1 MKTLSVSST
10 AVRFK
15 HIQGVREN
23 MIRLNTCAT
32 GIALALSGTALAA
45 PTAPSIDMYGSNNLQ
60 FSKIELAM
68 ETTSGYNDMV
78 KYHDKA
84 KIAVKFNQWSGTSGD
99 TYNIYFDGV
108 KVATGAITGS
118 QTTASFEYGQGG
130 LYQMEIE
137 ACDATGCSKSAP
149 AQITIAD
156 TDGSHL
162 APLVMNIDPNNKTY
176 NTDPNT
182 VVGTYFVEWGIYGR
196 DYTVDNLPADN
207 LTHILYGFIPVCGP
221 NESVKSVGGNSY
233 NALMTACNGVNDYE
247 VVIHD
252 PWAAFQ
258 KSFNQAGHEYST
270 PIKGN
275 YAMMMA
281 LKQRNPDLKII
292 PSIGGW
298 TLSDPFFDFTTKA
311 NRDTFVASVKKFLNT
326 WKFYDGVDIDWEF
339 PGGGGAAP
347 DLGDPVNDGPAYIA
361 LMAELRAMLDELEA
375 ETGRTYELTS
385 AIGVG
390 YDKIE
395 DVNYGEAIQYMD
407 YIFAMTYDF
416 YGGWNNVLGH
426 QTALNC
432 GNFMRPGQCDG
443 SGIDENGEPYK
454 GPAYT
459 TDNGIQLLLAQ
470 GVPANKLVVG
480 TAMYGRGWEG
490 VLPSTLSDPS
500 DPMTGVGNGKLKG
513 STAQGVWEDGVIDY
527 KGIKANMLGANN
539 QGINGFEYG
548 YDEMAEAPYVWN
560 RTSGQLIT
568 FDDDRSV
575 KAKGAYVRSLGL
587 AGLFS
592 WEIDADNGDILNA
605 MHEGLAGGT
614 TNPVNRKPTASAGAD
629 ITVEGPASVT
639 LDGSA
644 SKDSD
649 GTIASYA
656 WTQTSGTAVAL
667 TNANA
672 AVASFD
678 VVEVAQTETLTFSL
692 TVIDNE
698 GATSTDSVVVTV
710 TAKDTGPVN
719 TAPVAAI
726 SAPAEVNAGDVVVV
740 DASGSTD
747 ADNNTLT
754 FTWDVPA
761 GLDTTVQGAS
771 VSFVAAEYTQDT
783 LLNFSVTVSDGT
795 ETSVASAS
803 VKVLKTTT
811 GGGTCSNAWD
821 ANTIYNGGDQVT
833 QGNTLWEAKWWTKG
847 DDPSQSG
854 QWGVWK
860 EVGPASCAN

>member
-1 MKTLSVSST
+1 
-10 AVRFK
+10 
-15 HIQGVREN
+15 
-23 MIRLNTCAT
+23 MIRFNTCAAS
-32 GIALALSGTALAA
+32 IALALSGTALAA

-68 ETTSGYNDMV
+68 ETTSGYNQMV

-84 KIAVKFNQWSGTSGD
+84 KVDVKFNQWSGTSGN

-108 KVATGAITGS
+108 KVATGPITGS

-130 LYQMEIE
+130 LFDMEIE
-137 ACDATGCSKSAP
+137 ACDETGCSKSAP
-149 AQITIAD
+149 AKITIAD
-156 TDGSHL
+156 TDGAHL
-162 APLVMNIDPNNKTY
+162 APLAMNIDPNNKSY

-207 LTHILYGFIPVCGP
+207 LTHILYGFIPICGP

-233 NALMTACNGVNDYE
+233 NALMTACQGVNDYE

-258 KSFNQAGHEYST
+258 KSFPQAGHEYSS

-375 ETGRTYELTS
+375 ENGRTYELTS

-390 YDKIE
+390 HDKIE
-395 DVNYGEAIQYMD
+395 DVDYGDAIQYMD

-443 SGIDENGEPYK
+443 SGIDENGKPYT

-459 TDNGIQLLLAQ
+459 TDNGIQLLLQQ

-513 STAQGVWEDGVIDY
+513 STTQGVWEDGVIDY

-614 TNPVNRKPTASAGAD
+614 TEPVNKKPTASAGAD
-629 ITVEGPASVT
+629 QSVEGPASVS

-649 GTIASYA
+649 GIIASYA
-656 WTQTSGTAVAL
+656 WSQVSGTAVTL

-678 VVEVAQTETLTFSL
+678 VVEVTQQETLTFSL
-692 TVIDNE
+692 TVTDNE
-698 GATSTDSVVVTV
+698 GATSTDTVVVTV
-710 TAKDTGPVN
+710 NPKDAGPVN
-719 TAPVAAI
+719 TAPVAVVTT
-726 SAPAEVNAGDVVVV
+726 PAEVNAGDVVVV
-740 DASGSTD
+740 DASASSD
-747 ADNNTLT
+747 ADQDTLT

-761 GLDTTVQGAS
+761 GIDATVQGAS

-783 LLNFSVTVSDGT
+783 VLNFSVTVSDGT
-795 ETSVASAS
+795 DTSVAVAS
-803 VKVLKTTT
+803 VKVLKKTTD
-811 GGGTCSNAWD
+811 GGTCTNAWD
-821 ANTIYNGGDQVT
+821 SSAVYTGGDQVT
-833 QGNTLWEAKWWTKG
+833 QAGKVWEAKWWTKG
-847 DDPSQSG
+847 DDPVNSG
-854 QWGVWK
+854 EWGVWK
-860 EVGPASCAN
+860 EIGPANCAN

>member
-1 MKTLSVSST
+1 
-10 AVRFK
+10 
-15 HIQGVREN
+15 
-23 MIRLNTCAT
+23 MIRFNTCAAS
-32 GIALALSGTALAA
+32 IALALSGTALAA

-68 ETTSGYNDMV
+68 ETTSGYNQMV

-84 KIAVKFNQWSGTSGD
+84 KVDVKFNQWSGTSGN

-108 KVATGAITGS
+108 KVATGPITGS

-130 LYQMEIE
+130 LFDMEIE
-137 ACDATGCSKSAP
+137 ACDETGCSKSAP
-149 AQITIAD
+149 AKITIAD
-156 TDGSHL
+156 TDGAHL
-162 APLVMNIDPNNKTY
+162 APLAMNIDPNNKSY

-207 LTHILYGFIPVCGP
+207 LTHILYGFIPICGP

-233 NALMTACNGVNDYE
+233 NALMTACQGVNDYE

-258 KSFNQAGHEYST
+258 KSFPQAGHEYSS

-347 DLGDPVNDGPAYIA
+347 ELGDPVNDGPAYIA

-375 ETGRTYELTS
+375 ENGRTYELTS

-390 YDKIE
+390 HDKIE
-395 DVNYGEAIQYMD
+395 DVDYGDAIQYMD

-443 SGIDENGEPYK
+443 SGIDENGKPYT

-459 TDNGIQLLLAQ
+459 TDNGIQLLLQQ

-614 TNPVNRKPTASAGAD
+614 TEPVNKKPTASAGAD
-629 ITVEGPASVT
+629 QSVEGPASVS

-656 WTQTSGTAVAL
+656 WSQVSGTAVTL

-678 VVEVAQTETLTFSL
+678 VVEVTQQETLTFSL
-692 TVIDNE
+692 TVTDNE
-698 GATSTDSVVVTV
+698 GATSTDTVVVTV
-710 TAKDTGPVN
+710 NPKDTGPVN
-719 TAPVAAI
+719 TAPVAVVT
-726 SAPAEVNAGDVVVV
+726 APAEVNAGDVVVV
-740 DASGSTD
+740 DASASSD
-747 ADNNTLT
+747 ADQDTLI

-761 GLDTTVQGAS
+761 GIDATVQGAS

-783 LLNFSVTVSDGT
+783 TLNFSVTVSDGT
-795 ETSVASAS
+795 DSSVAAAS
-803 VKVLKTTT
+803 VKVLKKTTD
-811 GGGTCSNAWD
+811 GGTCTNAWD
-821 ANTIYNGGDQVT
+821 SSAVYTGGDQVT
-833 QGNTLWEAKWWTKG
+833 QAGKVWEAKWWTKG
-847 DDPSQSG
+847 DDPVNSG
-854 QWGVWK
+854 EWGVWK
-860 EVGPASCAN
+860 EIGPANCAN

>member
-1 MKTLSVSST
+1 
-10 AVRFK
+10 
-15 HIQGVREN
+15 
-23 MIRLNTCAT
+23 MIRFNMCAAS
-32 GIALALSGTALAA
+32 IALALSGAALAA
-45 PTAPSIDMYGSNNLQ
+45 PSAPSIDMYGSNNLQ

-68 ETTSGYNDMV
+68 ETTSGYNQMV
-78 KYHDKA
+78 KYNDLA
-84 KIAVKFNQWSGTSGD
+84 KVAVKFNQWSGTTGD

-108 KVATGAITGS
+108 KVATGPISGS

-130 LYQMEIE
+130 LFQMEIE

-162 APLVMNIDPNNKTY
+162 PPLAMNIDPNNKTY

-196 DYTVDNLPADN
+196 DYTVDNIPADN
-207 LTHILYGFIPVCGP
+207 LTHILYGFIPICGP

-233 NALMTACNGVNDYE
+233 NALMTACQGVNDYE

-258 KSFNQAGHEYST
+258 KSFPQAGHEYSS

-339 PGGGGAAP
+339 PGGGGENAN
-347 DLGDPVNDGPAYIA
+347 LGDPINDGPAYIA
-361 LMAELRAMLDELEA
+361 LMQELRAMLDELQA

-390 YDKIE
+390 HDKIE
-395 DVNYGEAIQYMD
+395 DVNYGEAIQHMD

-416 YGGWNNVLGH
+416 YGGWNNVVGH

-443 SGIDENGEPYK
+443 SGLDENGEPYK

-490 VLPSTLSDPS
+490 VMPSSLTDPT

-513 STAQGVWEDGVIDY
+513 SSAQGVWEDGVIDY
-527 KGIKANMLGANN
+527 KGIKANMLGADN

-548 YDEMAEAPYVWN
+548 YDDMAEAPYVWN

-614 TNPVNRKPTASAGAD
+614 TEPVNRKPTAAAGAD
-629 ITVEGPASVT
+629 QSVEGPASVS

-656 WTQTSGTAVAL
+656 WSQVSGTAVAL
-667 TNANA
+667 TNANS

-678 VVEVAQTETLTFSL
+678 VAEVAQQETLTFSL
-692 TVIDNE
+692 TVTDND
-698 GATSTDSVVVTV
+698 GATSTDTVVITV
-710 TAKDTGPVN
+710 TPKSTGPVN
-719 TAPVAAI
+719 TAPVAAVT
-726 SAPAEVNAGDVVVV
+726 APAEANAGDVVVV
-740 DASGSTD
+740 DASASSD
-747 ADNNTLT
+747 ADQDTLT

-761 GLDTTVQGAS
+761 GIDATVTGSS
-771 VSFVAAEYTQDT
+771 VSFIAAEYTQDT
-783 LLNFSVTVSDGT
+783 VLNFSVTVSDGT
-795 ETSVASAS
+795 DTSVASTS
-803 VKVLKTTT
+803 VTVLKKST
-811 GGGTCSNAWD
+811 GGNTCTNLWD
-821 ANTIYNGGDQVT
+821 AGAVYTGGDQVT
-833 QGNTLWEAKWWTKG
+833 QGGKVWEAKWWTTG
-847 DDPSQSG
+847 EDPTTTG
-854 QWGVWK
+854 PWGVWK
-860 EVGPASCAN
+860 EIGPANCAS

>member
-1 MKTLSVSST
+1 
-10 AVRFK
+10 
-15 HIQGVREN
+15 
-23 MIRLNTCAT
+23 MIRFNTCAAS
-32 GIALALSGTALAA
+32 IALALSGTALAA

-68 ETTSGYNDMV
+68 ETTSGYNQMV

-84 KIAVKFNQWSGTSGD
+84 KVDVKFNQWSGTSGN

-108 KVATGAITGS
+108 KVATGPITGS

-130 LYQMEIE
+130 LFDMEIE
-137 ACDATGCSKSAP
+137 ACDETGCSKSAP
-149 AQITIAD
+149 AKITIAD
-156 TDGSHL
+156 TDGAHL
-162 APLVMNIDPNNKTY
+162 APLAMNIDPNNKSY
-176 NTDPNT
+176 NTDPST

-207 LTHILYGFIPVCGP
+207 LTHILYGFIPICGP

-233 NALMTACNGVNDYE
+233 NALMTACQGVNDYE

-258 KSFNQAGHEYST
+258 KSFPQAGHEYSS

-298 TLSDPFFDFTTKA
+298 TLSDPFFDFTTKV

-361 LMAELRAMLDELEA
+361 LMAELRAMLDELED
-375 ETGRTYELTS
+375 ENGRTYELTS

-390 YDKIE
+390 HDKIE
-395 DVNYGEAIQYMD
+395 DVDYGDAIQYMD

-416 YGGWNNVLGH
+416 YGAWNNVLGH

-443 SGIDENGEPYK
+443 SGIDENGKPYT

-459 TDNGIQLLLAQ
+459 TDNGIQLLLQQ

-527 KGIKANMLGANN
+527 KGIKANMLGASN

-614 TNPVNRKPTASAGAD
+614 TEPVNKKPTASAGAD
-629 ITVEGPASVT
+629 QSVEGPASVS

-656 WTQTSGTAVAL
+656 WSQVSGTAVTLA
-667 TNANA
+667 NANA

-678 VVEVAQTETLTFSL
+678 VVEVAQQETLIFSL
-692 TVIDNE
+692 TVTDNE
-698 GATSTDSVVVTV
+698 GATSKDTLVVTV
-710 TAKDTGPVN
+710 NPKDSGPVN
-719 TAPVAAI
+719 TAPVAVVT
-726 SAPAEVNAGDVVVV
+726 APAEVNAGDVVVV
-740 DASGSTD
+740 DASASSD
-747 ADNNTLT
+747 ADQDTLT
-754 FTWDVPA
+754 FTWDIPTGIDA
-761 GLDTTVQGAS
+761 TVQGAS

-783 LLNFSVTVSDGT
+783 ILNFSVTVSDGT
-795 ETSVASAS
+795 DSSVAAAS
-803 VKVLKTTT
+803 VKVLKKTTDDGRCT
-811 GGGTCSNAWD
+811 NAWD
-821 ANTIYNGGDQVT
+821 SSAVYTGGDQVT
-833 QGNTLWEAKWWTKG
+833 QAGKVWEAKWWTKG
-847 DDPSQSG
+847 DDPVNSG
-854 QWGVWK
+854 EWGVWK
-860 EVGPASCAN
+860 EIGPANCAN

>member
-1 MKTLSVSST
+1 
-10 AVRFK
+10 
-15 HIQGVREN
+15 
-23 MIRLNTCAT
+23 MIRINTCAAS
-32 GIALALSGTALAA
+32 IALALSGTALAA

-68 ETTSGYNDMV
+68 ETISGYNQMV

-84 KIAVKFNQWSGTSGD
+84 KVDVKFNQWSGTSGN

-108 KVATGAITGS
+108 KVATGPITGS

-130 LYQMEIE
+130 LFEMEIE
-137 ACDATGCSKSAP
+137 ACDETGCSKSAP

-162 APLVMNIDPNNKTY
+162 APLAMNVDPNNKSY

-196 DYTVDNLPADN
+196 DYTIDNLPADN
-207 LTHILYGFIPVCGP
+207 LTHILYGFIPICGP

-233 NALMTACNGVNDYE
+233 NALMAACQGVNDYE

-258 KSFNQAGHEYST
+258 KSFPQAGHEYSS

-311 NRDTFVASVKKFLNT
+311 NRDTFVTSVKKFLNT

-361 LMAELRAMLDELEA
+361 LMAELRVMLDELEA
-375 ETGRTYELTS
+375 ENGRTYELTS

-390 YDKIE
+390 HDKIE
-395 DVNYGEAIQYMD
+395 DVDYGDAIQYMD

-443 SGIDENGEPYK
+443 SGLDENGEPYT

-459 TDNGIQLLLAQ
+459 ADNGIQLLLEQ

-490 VLPSTLSDPS
+490 VLPSSLSDPS

-513 STAQGVWEDGVIDY
+513 SSAQGVWEDGVIDY

-614 TNPVNRKPTASAGAD
+614 TDPVNRKPTAAAGAD
-629 ITVEGPASVT
+629 QSVEGPASVS

-649 GTIASYA
+649 GTIASYV
-656 WTQTSGTAVAL
+656 WSQVSGTAVTL
-667 TNANA
+667 ANGNT
-672 AVASFD
+672 AVANFD
-678 VVEVAQTETLTFSL
+678 VIEVTQQETLTFSL
-692 TVIDNE
+692 TVTDNE
-698 GATSTDSVVVTV
+698 GATSTDTVVVTV
-710 TAKDTGPVN
+710 NPKDTGPVN
-719 TAPVAAI
+719 TAPVAVVTAQ
-726 SAPAEVNAGDVVVV
+726 AKANAGDVVVV
-740 DASGSTD
+740 DASASSD
-747 ADNNTLT
+747 ADQDTLA

-761 GLDTTVQGAS
+761 GINATVQGAL

-783 LLNFSVTVSDGT
+783 TLNFSVTVSDGT
-795 ETSVASAS
+795 ETSVAATS
-803 VKVLKTTT
+803 VKVLKNTT
-811 GGGTCSNAWD
+811 GGGTCTNAWD
-821 ANTIYNGGDQVT
+821 SSAVYTGGDQVT
-833 QGNTLWEAKWWTKG
+833 QGGKVWEAKWWTTG
-847 DDPSQSG
+847 EDPTTAG

-860 EVGPASCAN
+860 EIGPASCAN

>member
-1 MKTLSVSST
+1 
-10 AVRFK
+10 
-15 HIQGVREN
+15 
-23 MIRLNTCAT
+23 MIRFNTCAAS
-32 GIALALSGTALAA
+32 IALALSGTALAA

-68 ETTSGYNDMV
+68 ETTSGYNQMV

-84 KIAVKFNQWSGTSGD
+84 KVDVKFNQWSGTSGN

-108 KVATGAITGS
+108 KVATGPITGS

-130 LYQMEIE
+130 LFDMEIE
-137 ACDATGCSKSAP
+137 ACDETGCSKSAP
-149 AQITIAD
+149 AKITIAD
-156 TDGSHL
+156 TDGAHL
-162 APLVMNIDPNNKTY
+162 APLAMNIDPNNKSY

-207 LTHILYGFIPVCGP
+207 LTHILYGFIPICGP

-233 NALMTACNGVNDYE
+233 NALMTACQGVNDYE

-258 KSFNQAGHEYST
+258 KSFPQAGHEYSS

-375 ETGRTYELTS
+375 ENGRTYELTS

-390 YDKIE
+390 HDKIE
-395 DVNYGEAIQYMD
+395 DVDYGDAIQYMD

-443 SGIDENGEPYK
+443 SGIDENGKPYT

-459 TDNGIQLLLAQ
+459 TDNGIQLLLQQ

-513 STAQGVWEDGVIDY
+513 STTQGVWEDGVIDY

-614 TNPVNRKPTASAGAD
+614 TEPVNKKPTASAGAD
-629 ITVEGPASVT
+629 QSVEGPASVS

-649 GTIASYA
+649 GTIATYA
-656 WTQTSGTAVAL
+656 WSQVSGTAVTLA
-667 TNANA
+667 NANA

-678 VVEVAQTETLTFSL
+678 VVEVAQQETLTFSL
-692 TVIDNE
+692 TVTDNE
-698 GATSTDSVVVTV
+698 GATSTDTVVVTV
-710 TAKDTGPVN
+710 NPKDAGPVN
-719 TAPVAAI
+719 TAPVAVVTT
-726 SAPAEVNAGDVVVV
+726 PAEVNAGDVVVV
-740 DASGSTD
+740 DASASSD
-747 ADNNTLT
+747 ADQDTLT

-761 GLDTTVQGAS
+761 GIDATVQGAS

-783 LLNFSVTVSDGT
+783 VLNFSVTVSDGT
-795 ETSVASAS
+795 DASVAVAS
-803 VKVLKTTT
+803 VKVLKKTTD
-811 GGGTCSNAWD
+811 GGTCTNAWD
-821 ANTIYNGGDQVT
+821 SSAVYTGGDQVT
-833 QGNTLWEAKWWTKG
+833 QAGKVWEAKWWTKG
-847 DDPSQSG
+847 DDPVNSG
-854 QWGVWK
+854 EWGVWK
-860 EVGPASCAN
+860 EVGPANCAN

>member
-1 MKTLSVSST
+1 
-10 AVRFK
+10 
-15 HIQGVREN
+15 
-23 MIRLNTCAT
+23 MIRINTCAAS
-32 GIALALSGTALAA
+32 IALALSGTALAA

-68 ETTSGYNDMV
+68 ETISGYNQMV

-84 KIAVKFNQWSGTSGD
+84 KVDVKFNQWSGTSGN

-108 KVATGAITGS
+108 KVATGPITGS

-130 LYQMEIE
+130 LFEMEIE
-137 ACDATGCSKSAP
+137 ACDETGCSKSAP

-162 APLVMNIDPNNKTY
+162 APLAMNVDPNNKSY

-196 DYTVDNLPADN
+196 DYTIDNLPADN
-207 LTHILYGFIPVCGP
+207 LTHILYGFIPICGP

-233 NALMTACNGVNDYE
+233 NALMAACQGVNDYE

-258 KSFNQAGHEYST
+258 KSFPQAGHEYSS

-361 LMAELRAMLDELEA
+361 LMAELRVMLDELEA
-375 ETGRTYELTS
+375 ENGRSYELTS

-390 YDKIE
+390 HDKIE
-395 DVNYGEAIQYMD
+395 DVDYGDAIQYMD

-443 SGIDENGEPYK
+443 SGLDENGEPYT

-459 TDNGIQLLLAQ
+459 ADNGIQLLLEQ

-490 VLPSTLSDPS
+490 VLPLSLSDPS

-513 STAQGVWEDGVIDY
+513 SSAQGVWEDGVIDY

-614 TNPVNRKPTASAGAD
+614 TDPVNRKPTAAAGAD
-629 ITVEGPASVT
+629 QSVEGPASVS

-649 GTIASYA
+649 GTIASYV
-656 WTQTSGTAVAL
+656 WSQVSGTAVTL
-667 TNANA
+667 ANGNT
-672 AVASFD
+672 AVANFD
-678 VVEVAQTETLTFSL
+678 VVEVTQQETLTFSL
-692 TVIDNE
+692 TVTDNE
-698 GATSTDSVVVTV
+698 GATSTDTVVVTV
-710 TAKDTGPVN
+710 NPKDTGPVN
-719 TAPVAAI
+719 TAPVAVVTAQ
-726 SAPAEVNAGDVVVV
+726 AKANAGDVVVV
-740 DASGSTD
+740 DASASSD
-747 ADNNTLT
+747 ADQDTLA

-761 GLDTTVQGAS
+761 GINATVQGAL

-783 LLNFSVTVSDGT
+783 TLNFSVTVSDGT
-795 ETSVASAS
+795 ETSVAATS
-803 VKVLKTTT
+803 VKILKKTT
-811 GGGTCSNAWD
+811 GGGTCTNAWD
-821 ANTIYNGGDQVT
+821 SSAVYTGGDQVT
-833 QGNTLWEAKWWTKG
+833 QGGKVWEAKWWTTG
-847 DDPSQSG
+847 EDPTTAG

-860 EVGPASCAN
+860 EIGPASCAN

>member
-1 MKTLSVSST
+1 
-10 AVRFK
+10 
-15 HIQGVREN
+15 
-23 MIRLNTCAT
+23 MIRFNTCAAS
-32 GIALALSGTALAA
+32 IALALSGTALAA

-68 ETTSGYNDMV
+68 ETTSGYNQMV

-84 KIAVKFNQWSGTSGD
+84 KVDVKFNQWSGTSGN

-108 KVATGAITGS
+108 KVATGPITGS

-130 LYQMEIE
+130 LFDMEIE
-137 ACDATGCSKSAP
+137 ACDETGCSKSAP
-149 AQITIAD
+149 AKITIAD
-156 TDGSHL
+156 TDGAHL
-162 APLVMNIDPNNKTY
+162 APLAMNIDPNNKSY

-207 LTHILYGFIPVCGP
+207 LTHILYGFIPICGP

-233 NALMTACNGVNDYE
+233 NALMTACQGVNDYE

-258 KSFNQAGHEYST
+258 KSFPQAGHEYSS

-375 ETGRTYELTS
+375 ENGRTYELTS

-390 YDKIE
+390 HDKIE
-395 DVNYGEAIQYMD
+395 DVDYGDAIQYMD

-443 SGIDENGEPYK
+443 SGIDENGKPYT

-459 TDNGIQLLLAQ
+459 TDNGIQLLLQQ

-513 STAQGVWEDGVIDY
+513 STTQGVWEDGVIDY

-614 TNPVNRKPTASAGAD
+614 TEPVNKKPTASAGAD
-629 ITVEGPASVT
+629 QSVEGPASVS

-649 GTIASYA
+649 GTIATYA
-656 WTQTSGTAVAL
+656 WSQVSGTAVTLA
-667 TNANA
+667 NANA

-678 VVEVAQTETLTFSL
+678 VVEVAQQETLTFSL
-692 TVIDNE
+692 TVTDNE
-698 GATSTDSVVVTV
+698 GATSTDTVVVTV
-710 TAKDTGPVN
+710 NPKDAGPVN
-719 TAPVAAI
+719 TAPFAVVT
-726 SAPAEVNAGDVVVV
+726 APAEVNAGDVVVV
-740 DASGSTD
+740 DASASSD
-747 ADNNTLT
+747 ADQDTLT

-761 GLDTTVQGAS
+761 GIDATVQGAS

-783 LLNFSVTVSDGT
+783 VLNFSVTVSDGT
-795 ETSVASAS
+795 DTSVAVAS
-803 VKVLKTTT
+803 VKVLKKTTD
-811 GGGTCSNAWD
+811 GGTCTNAWD
-821 ANTIYNGGDQVT
+821 SSAVYTGGDQVT
-833 QGNTLWEAKWWTKG
+833 QAGKVWEAKWWTKG
-847 DDPSQSG
+847 DDPVNSG
-854 QWGVWK
+854 EWGVWK
-860 EVGPASCAN
+860 EVGPANCAN

>member
-1 MKTLSVSST
+1 
-10 AVRFK
+10 
-15 HIQGVREN
+15 
-23 MIRLNTCAT
+23 MIRINTCAAS
-32 GIALALSGTALAA
+32 IALALSGTALAA

-68 ETTSGYNDMV
+68 ETISGYNQMV

-84 KIAVKFNQWSGTSGD
+84 KVDVKFNQWSGTSGN

-108 KVATGAITGS
+108 KVATGPITGS

-130 LYQMEIE
+130 LFEMEIE
-137 ACDATGCSKSAP
+137 ACDEAGCSKSAP

-162 APLVMNIDPNNKTY
+162 APLAMNVDPNNKSY

-196 DYTVDNLPADN
+196 DYTIDNLPADN
-207 LTHILYGFIPVCGP
+207 LTHILYGFIPICGP

-233 NALMTACNGVNDYE
+233 NALMAACQGVNDYE

-258 KSFNQAGHEYST
+258 KSFPQAGHEYSS

-361 LMAELRAMLDELEA
+361 LMAELRVMLDELEA
-375 ETGRTYELTS
+375 ENGRTYELTS

-390 YDKIE
+390 HDKIE
-395 DVNYGEAIQYMD
+395 DVDYGDAIQYMD

-432 GNFMRPGQCDG
+432 GNFMRLGQCDG
-443 SGIDENGEPYK
+443 SGLDENGEPYT

-459 TDNGIQLLLAQ
+459 ADNGIQLLLEQ

-490 VLPSTLSDPS
+490 VLPSSLSDPS

-513 STAQGVWEDGVIDY
+513 SSAQGVWEDGVIDY

-614 TNPVNRKPTASAGAD
+614 TDPVNRKPTAAAGAD
-629 ITVEGPASVT
+629 QSVEGPASVS

-649 GTIASYA
+649 GTIASYV
-656 WTQTSGTAVAL
+656 WSQVSGTAVTL
-667 TNANA
+667 ANGNT
-672 AVASFD
+672 AVANFD
-678 VVEVAQTETLTFSL
+678 VIEVTQQETLTFSL
-692 TVIDNE
+692 TVTDNE
-698 GATSTDSVVVTV
+698 GATSTDTVVVTV
-710 TAKDTGPVN
+710 NPKDTGPVN
-719 TAPVAAI
+719 TAPVAVVTAQ
-726 SAPAEVNAGDVVVV
+726 AKANAGDVVVV
-740 DASGSTD
+740 DASASSD
-747 ADNNTLT
+747 ADQDTLA

-761 GLDTTVQGAS
+761 GINATVQGAL

-783 LLNFSVTVSDGT
+783 TLNFSVTVSDGT
-795 ETSVASAS
+795 ETSVAATS
-803 VKVLKTTT
+803 VKILKKTT
-811 GGGTCSNAWD
+811 GGGTCTNAWD
-821 ANTIYNGGDQVT
+821 SSAVYTGGDQVT
-833 QGNTLWEAKWWTKG
+833 QGGKVWEAKWWTTG
-847 DDPSQSG
+847 EDPTTAG

-860 EVGPASCAN
+860 EIGPASCAN